1 MASILV
7 IDDDRQFRRYLVQV
21 LTREGHEVRE
31 AQDGFAGI
39 ESAKAHRPD
48 LVIADILMPERDGLE
63 VIRDV
68 KRDSPDSKI
77 IAISGGGSQVHV
89 DFLPA
94 AKKLGATAI
103 LYKPIEPEAL
113 LKCIEESLGA

>member
-7 IDDDRQFRRYLVQV
+7 IDDDQPFRKYVTQILE
-21 LTREGHEVRE
+21 REGHQVTE
-31 AQDGFAGI
+31 AEDGLAG
-39 ESAKAHRPD
+39 SGAAKTQQPD
-48 LVIADILMPERDGLE
+48 LVIVDILMPEKDGLE

-68 KRDSPDSKI
+68 KRDCLHSKV
-77 IAISGGGSQVHV
+77 IAVSGGGSQVHV

-94 AKKLGATAI
+94 AKKLGAQAV

-113 LKCIEESLGA
+113 LQCVEEALSS

>member
-7 IDDDRQFRRYLVQV
+7 IDDDRQFRKYLVQV

-63 VIRDV
+63 VIREV